1 MRTTRAWISA
11 KPAHVHSVCSPSRV
25 EASAFGARGGVN
37 PMPFIWI
44 MMASDGPP
52 PLTDRKSTRL
62 NSSHEWNLVCRL
74 LLEKKK
80 ADPAAVL
87 EGEHRVARSL
97 GVVRRGRDP
106 VVAERRGKSLGFFF

>member
-80 ADPAAVL
+80 RKEPSQRYRTAD
-87 EGEHRVARSL
+87 EMREDIARY
-97 GVVRRGRDP
+97 VKGR
-106 VVAERRGKSLGFFF
+106 